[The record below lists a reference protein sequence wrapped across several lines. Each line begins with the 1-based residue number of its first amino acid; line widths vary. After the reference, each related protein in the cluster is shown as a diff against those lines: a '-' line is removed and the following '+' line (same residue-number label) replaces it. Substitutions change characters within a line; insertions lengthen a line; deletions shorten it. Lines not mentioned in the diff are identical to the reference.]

1 MTSGPI
7 RFNDIYASYT
17 EQRETIDAAI
27 ADVLAKGD
35 FINGRAVG
43 NFEKAFAEWCGTP
56 DAVGCSNGT
65 SALHLCFAALG
76 LGPEDEI
83 IVPAMTFI
91 ATSEAVM
98 HAGARLVFADVNID
112 TLNLDPA
119 ATEAAITPRTRAI
132 VFVHLH
138 GNPTGVKEIA
148 SLAARKNL
156 LLIEDC
162 AQAHG
167 AWISSAPTA
176 TPTRVGCFGQ
186 AGAFSFFPAKN
197 LGAFGDA
204 GAVVSLNPETA
215 ALARRLA
222 NHGRSEKYVHLI
234 EGYNYRIDSL
244 QAAVLAAK
252 LPSVDNQV
260 DRRNRLAE
268 IYRERLTDL
277 PVEFQQQTPDTRHAL
292 HLFVIR
298 TDRRD
303 ALQAALREQKIET
316 GIHYPIALSGQ
327 PAYASLGHA
336 RGAFP
341 NAESDAET
349 TLSLPMYPQ
358 LSPDD
363 VARVCDAIT
372 QFFGK

>member
-1 MTSGPI
+1 MASPSI

-43 NFEKAFAEWCGTP
+43 QFEKAFAEWCGTP

-65 SALHLCFAALG
+65 SALHLCFEALG
-76 LGPEDEI
+76 LEPEDEV

-91 ATSEAVM
+91 ATSEAVT
-98 HAGARLVFADVNID
+98 HAGARVVFADVNLA
-112 TLNLDPA
+112 TLNLDLA
-119 ATEAAITPRTRAI
+119 AVEAAITPRTRAI

-138 GNPTGVKEIA
+138 GNPTGIKEIA
-148 SLAARKNL
+148 ALAARKNL

-167 AWISSAPTA
+167 AWITNTPNT

-204 GAVVSLNPETA
+204 GAVVSRNPETA

-222 NHGRSEKYVHLI
+222 NHGRSEKYTHLI
-234 EGYNYRIDSL
+234 EGYNYRLDSL

-260 DRRNRLAE
+260 DRRNRLAD
-268 IYRERLTDL
+268 IYRERLAGL
-277 PVEFQQQTPDTRHAL
+277 PLHFQQQAPDTRHAL

-303 ALQAALREQKIET
+303 ELQAALREQQIET
-316 GIHYPIALSGQ
+316 GIHYPIALPRQ
-327 PAYASLGHA
+327 PAYAHLGHA
-336 RGAFP
+336 SGAFP
-341 NAESDAET
+341 NAEAEADT

-358 LSPDD
+358 LEPDA
-363 VARVCDAIT
+363 VARVCDAIVA
-372 QFFGK
+372 FFGK